1 MEDDGHLGKVCDV
14 DSSPCHPWTND
25 SLEFSPVMKS
35 HLALPGA
42 GGEGGTF
49 TWEIDAR
56 LLGNQGEGRELFL
69 QSTVSQLHSARSNPY
84 VKVAYLR
91 SHSLCP
97 FSFL

>member
-1 MEDDGHLGKVCDV
+1 MEGHLRKVCCDV
-14 DSSPCHPWTND
+14 DSSPCHPWTNE

-35 HLALPGA
+35 HLGLPGA

-69 QSTVSQLHSARSNPY
+69 QSPLSQLHSAQSNLY
-84 VKVAYLR
+84 VKVAYLGR
-91 SHSLCP
+91 HSLCP
-97 FSFL
+97 FGVL